1 MQESSCHSLFSYG
14 IVKKM
19 RVSNVYNRNKKGEYG
34 LKLMWHYTM
43 RYKKLLFFDF
53 ICVFGFILI
62 ELGLPT
68 ILARMIDTAIPQKD
82 VSQVQQLG
90 LLMVA
95 ITVIG
100 VTMNILLGYFTSR
113 ITTNITADIRDDLF
127 EKTQGYSHYEYE
139 KIGVSSLITRVTND
153 AYQIMI
159 FLQNIL
165 RLGFMTPMMFA
176 VSLYMVFRTSPGL
189 SWYVLGALP
198 VLLVAVVL
206 IAKISDPLSTKQQKN
221 LDKINS
227 ILRENLSGL
236 RVIRAFVNE
245 KFEEK
250 RFEKVNNEYTSS
262 SKSLFRLM
270 AVAQPGFYFLFNI
283 VMVLI
288 IWNGSK
294 QIEVGN
300 LMLGDLIAFIEYIF
314 HALFSFMLFASVFMM
329 YPRAAVSARRIQEA
343 LDAESEIV
351 EKDNGVTDSDIKGYV
366 EFKNV
371 TFAYPGHA
379 ESPVIRDVSFT
390 AAPGQT
396 VAFIGST
403 GSGKSTLI
411 QLIPR
416 FYDVSDG
423 QVLVDGIDVR
433 EYQMRALRQKIGYIP
448 QKALLFTGTIA
459 DNLRYG
465 KEDATEADMER
476 AAEIAQAA
484 DFIESTPDKFD
495 TELAEGGTNFSGG
508 QKQRLAIARAVIR
521 QPEIYIFDDSFSALD
536 YQTDAKLRARL
547 KKETTESTVLIVAQ
561 RVGTIMHAD
570 KIIVL
575 DEGNVVGMG
584 THRELLETCSIYY
597 DIAASQLSEEELA

>member
-1 MQESSCHSLFSYG
+1 
-14 IVKKM
+14 
-19 RVSNVYNRNKKGEYG
+19 
-34 LKLMWHYTM
+34 MWHYTM
-43 RYKKLLFFDF
+43 RYKKYLLLNF

-68 ILARMIDTAIPQKD
+68 ILARMIDVGIRNNDFGYVK
-82 VSQVQQLG
+82 QQG
-90 LLMVA
+90 ILMVV
-95 ITVIG
+95 ITVVGII
-100 VTMNILLGYFTSR
+100 MNILLGYFGSR
-113 ITTNITADIRDDLF
+113 ITTNIVADIRDDLF
-127 EKTQGYSHYEYE
+127 KKIQSYSHQEYE
-139 KIGVSSLITRVTND
+139 TLGVASLITRTTND
-153 AYQIMI
+153 AYQIML

-165 RLGFMTPMMFA
+165 RIGFMPPMMFV
-176 VSLYMVFRTSPGL
+176 VSLYMVMRTSVSL
-189 SWYVLGALP
+189 SYYVIGALP
-198 VLLVAVVL
+198 FLLLSVVA
-206 IAKISDPLSTKQQKN
+206 IAKFSEPLSKKQQKN

-250 RFEKVNNEYTSS
+250 RFAKVNDNYTKS

-288 IWNGSK
+288 IWSGAVQIDAGSL
-294 QIEVGN
+294 QV
-300 LMLGDLIAFIEYIF
+300 GDLIAFIEYIF

-329 YPRAAVSARRIQEA
+329 YPRAAVSAGRIQEA
-343 LDAESEIV
+343 LDASPSIKE
-351 EKDNGVTDSDIKGYV
+351 DPNGVSETKTKGYI

-371 TFAYPGHA
+371 TFAYPGHSQ
-379 ESPVIRDVSFT
+379 EPVIRNVSFT
-390 AAPGQT
+390 ASPGET

-423 QVLVDGIDVR
+423 EILIDGVDVR
-433 EYQMRALRQKIGYIP
+433 DYRLSKLRDKIGFIP

-465 KEDATEADMER
+465 KEDATQEEMER
-476 AAEIAQAA
+476 AAEIAQAT
-484 DFIESTPDKFD
+484 DFISKKTDGYD
-495 TELAEGGTNFSGG
+495 ELLSEGGANFSGG
-508 QKQRLAIARAVIR
+508 QKQRLAIARAIIR
-521 QPEIYIFDDSFSALD
+521 RPEIYIFDDSFSALD

-575 DEGNVVGMG
+575 NEGEVVGIG
-584 THRELLETCSIYY
+584 THRELLENCPIYY
-597 DIAASQLSEEELA
+597 DIAASQLSKEELA

>member
-1 MQESSCHSLFSYG
+1 
-14 IVKKM
+14 
-19 RVSNVYNRNKKGEYG
+19 
-34 LKLMWHYTM
+34 MWHYTM
-43 RYKKLLFFDF
+43 RYKKYLLLNF

-68 ILARMIDTAIPQKD
+68 ILARMIDVGIRNNDFGYVK
-82 VSQVQQLG
+82 QQG
-90 LLMVA
+90 ILMVV
-95 ITVIG
+95 ITVVGII
-100 VTMNILLGYFTSR
+100 MNILLGYFGSR
-113 ITTNITADIRDDLF
+113 ITTNIVADIRDDLF
-127 EKTQGYSHYEYE
+127 KKIQSYSHQEYE
-139 KIGVSSLITRVTND
+139 TLGVASLITRTTND
-153 AYQIMI
+153 AYQIML

-165 RLGFMTPMMFA
+165 WIGFMTPMMFV
-176 VSLYMVFRTSPGL
+176 VSLYMVMRTSVSL
-189 SWYVLGALP
+189 SYYVIGALP
-198 VLLVAVVL
+198 FLLLSVVA
-206 IAKISDPLSTKQQKN
+206 IAKFSEPLSKKQQKN

-250 RFEKVNNEYTSS
+250 RFAKVNDNYTKS

-288 IWNGSK
+288 IWSGAVQIDAGSL
-294 QIEVGN
+294 QV
-300 LMLGDLIAFIEYIF
+300 GDLIAFIEYIF

-329 YPRAAVSARRIQEA
+329 YPRAAVSAGRIQEA
-343 LDAESEIV
+343 LDASPSIKE
-351 EKDNGVTDSDIKGYV
+351 DPNGVSETKTKGYI

-371 TFAYPGHA
+371 TFAYPGHSQ
-379 ESPVIRDVSFT
+379 EPVIRNVSFT
-390 AAPGQT
+390 ASPGET

-423 QVLVDGIDVR
+423 EILIDGVDVR
-433 EYQMRALRQKIGYIP
+433 DYRLSKLRDKIGFIP

-465 KEDATEADMER
+465 KEDATQEEMER
-476 AAEIAQAA
+476 AAEIAQAT
-484 DFIESTPDKFD
+484 DFISKKTDGYD
-495 TELAEGGTNFSGG
+495 ELLSEDGANFSGG
-508 QKQRLAIARAVIR
+508 QKQRLAIARAIIR
-521 QPEIYIFDDSFSALD
+521 RPEIYIFDDSFSALD

-575 DEGNVVGMG
+575 NEGEVVGIG
-584 THRELLETCSIYY
+584 THRELLENCPIYY
-597 DIAASQLSEEELA
+597 DIAASQLSKEELA

>member
-1 MQESSCHSLFSYG
+1 M
-14 IVKKM
+14 
-19 RVSNVYNRNKKGEYG
+19 
-34 LKLMWHYTM
+34 KLMWHYTM
-43 RYKKLLFFDF
+43 RNKKLLVFNF

-68 ILARMIDTAIPQKD
+68 LLARMIDVGIRNGDREYIWKMGMAMI
-82 VSQVQQLG
+82 
-90 LLMVA
+90 A
-95 ITVIG
+95 ITLTGIA
-100 VTMNILLGYFTSR
+100 MNIMLGYFTSR
-113 ITTNITADIRDDLF
+113 ITTNIVADVRDDLF
-127 EKTQGYSHYEYE
+127 EKVQGYSHTEYE

-153 AYQIMI
+153 AYQIML

-165 RLGFMTPMMFA
+165 RIGLMTPMMFA
-176 VSLYMVFRTSPGL
+176 VSLYMVMRTSTKLGM
-189 SWYVLGALP
+189 YVLGALP
-198 VLLVAVVL
+198 ILLIAVIA
-206 IAKISDPLSTKQQKN
+206 IAKISEPLSNKQQAN
-221 LDKINS
+221 LDKING

-250 RFEKVNNEYTSS
+250 RFSKVNQAYASS
-262 SKSLFRLM
+262 SRSLFRLM
-270 AVAQPGFYFLFNI
+270 ATAQPGFFFLFNI
-283 VMVLI
+283 VMILI
-288 IWNGSK
+288 IWSGSI
-294 QIEVGN
+294 QIENGQLQV
-300 LMLGDLIAFIEYIF
+300 GDLIAFIEYIF
-314 HALFSFMLFASVFMM
+314 HALFSFMLFATIFTM

-343 LDAESEIV
+343 LDMTSEIV
-351 EKDNGVTDSDIKGYV
+351 EAEQPVTEGKTKGYV

-379 ESPVIRDVSFT
+379 ESPVIRNVSFT
-390 AAPGQT
+390 ASPGET

-416 FYDVSDG
+416 FYDVTKG
-423 QVLVDGIDVR
+423 QVLIDGIDVR
-433 EYQMRALRQKIGYIP
+433 EYSLSALRNKIGFIP

-459 DNLRYG
+459 ENLRYG
-465 KEDATEADMER
+465 KEDATQADLER
-476 AAEIAQAA
+476 AVEIAQAA
-484 DFIESTPDKFD
+484 DFIAKTPDGFD
-495 TELAEGGTNFSGG
+495 ARLAEGGTNFSGG

-521 QPEIYIFDDSFSALD
+521 RPEIYIFDDSFSALD

-575 DEGNVVGMG
+575 NEGDVVGIG
-584 THRELLETCSIYY
+584 THKELLENCSVYY
-597 DIAASQLSEEELA
+597 DIAASQLSEEELAQ

>member
-1 MQESSCHSLFSYG
+1 
-14 IVKKM
+14 
-19 RVSNVYNRNKKGEYG
+19 
-34 LKLMWHYTM
+34 MWHYTM
-43 RYKKLLFFDF
+43 RYKKYLLLNF

-68 ILARMIDTAIPQKD
+68 ILARMIDVGIRNNDFGYVK
-82 VSQVQQLG
+82 QQG
-90 LLMVA
+90 ILMVV
-95 ITVIG
+95 ITVVGII
-100 VTMNILLGYFTSR
+100 MNILLGYFGSR
-113 ITTNITADIRDDLF
+113 ITTNIVADIRDDLF
-127 EKTQGYSHYEYE
+127 KKIQSYSHQEYE
-139 KIGVSSLITRVTND
+139 TLGVASLITRTTND
-153 AYQIMI
+153 AYQIML

-165 RLGFMTPMMFA
+165 RIGFMTPMMFV
-176 VSLYMVFRTSPGL
+176 VSLYMVMRTSVSL
-189 SWYVLGALP
+189 SYYVIGALP
-198 VLLVAVVL
+198 FLLLSVVA
-206 IAKISDPLSTKQQKN
+206 IAKFSEPLSKKQQKN

-250 RFEKVNNEYTSS
+250 RFAKVNDNYTKS

-288 IWNGSK
+288 IWSGAVQIDAGSL
-294 QIEVGN
+294 QV
-300 LMLGDLIAFIEYIF
+300 GDLIAFIEYIF

-329 YPRAAVSARRIQEA
+329 YPRAAVSAGRIQEA
-343 LDAESEIV
+343 LDASPSIKE
-351 EKDNGVTDSDIKGYV
+351 DPNGVSETKTKGYI

-371 TFAYPGHA
+371 TFAYPGHSQ
-379 ESPVIRDVSFT
+379 EPVIRNVSFT
-390 AAPGQT
+390 ASPGET

-423 QVLVDGIDVR
+423 EILIDGVDVR
-433 EYQMRALRQKIGYIP
+433 DYRLSKLRDKIGFIP

-465 KEDATEADMER
+465 KEDATQEEMER
-476 AAEIAQAA
+476 AAEIAQAT
-484 DFIESTPDKFD
+484 DFISKKTDGYD
-495 TELAEGGTNFSGG
+495 ELLSEGGANFSGG
-508 QKQRLAIARAVIR
+508 QKQRLAIARAIIR
-521 QPEIYIFDDSFSALD
+521 RPEIYIFDDSFSALD

-575 DEGNVVGMG
+575 NEGEVVGIG
-584 THRELLETCSIYY
+584 THRELLENCPIYY
-597 DIAASQLSEEELA
+597 DIVASQLSKEELA

>member
-1 MQESSCHSLFSYG
+1 M
-14 IVKKM
+14 
-19 RVSNVYNRNKKGEYG
+19 
-34 LKLMWHYTM
+34 KLMWHYTM
-43 RYKKLLFFDF
+43 RNKKLLVFNF

-68 ILARMIDTAIPQKD
+68 LLARMIDVGIRNGDREYIWKMGMAMI
-82 VSQVQQLG
+82 
-90 LLMVA
+90 A
-95 ITVIG
+95 ITLTGIA
-100 VTMNILLGYFTSR
+100 MNIMLGYFISR
-113 ITTNITADIRDDLF
+113 ITTNIVADVRDDLF
-127 EKTQGYSHYEYE
+127 EKVQGYSHTEYE

-153 AYQIMI
+153 AYQIML

-165 RLGFMTPMMFA
+165 RIGLMTPMMFA
-176 VSLYMVFRTSPGL
+176 VSLYMVMRTSTKLGM
-189 SWYVLGALP
+189 YVLGALP
-198 VLLVAVVL
+198 ILLIAVIA
-206 IAKISDPLSTKQQKN
+206 IAKISEPLSNKQQAN
-221 LDKINS
+221 LDKING

-250 RFEKVNNEYTSS
+250 RFSKVNQAYASS
-262 SKSLFRLM
+262 SRSLFRLM
-270 AVAQPGFYFLFNI
+270 ATAQPGFFFLFNI

-288 IWNGSK
+288 IWSGSI
-294 QIEVGN
+294 QIENGQLQV
-300 LMLGDLIAFIEYIF
+300 GDLIAFIEYIF
-314 HALFSFMLFASVFMM
+314 HALFSFMLFATVFTM

-343 LDAESEIV
+343 LDMTSEIV
-351 EKDNGVTDSDIKGYV
+351 EAEQPVTEGKTKGYV

-379 ESPVIRDVSFT
+379 ESPVIRNVSFT
-390 AAPGQT
+390 ASPGET

-416 FYDVSDG
+416 FYDVTKG
-423 QVLVDGIDVR
+423 QVLIDGIDVR
-433 EYQMRALRQKIGYIP
+433 EYSLSALRNKIGFIP

-459 DNLRYG
+459 ENLRYG
-465 KEDATEADMER
+465 KEDATQADLER
-476 AAEIAQAA
+476 AVEIAQAA
-484 DFIESTPDKFD
+484 DFIAKTPDGFD
-495 TELAEGGTNFSGG
+495 ARLAEGGTNFSGG

-521 QPEIYIFDDSFSALD
+521 RPEIYIFDDSFSALD

-575 DEGNVVGMG
+575 NEGDVVGIG
-584 THRELLETCSIYY
+584 THKELLENCSVYY
-597 DIAASQLSEEELA
+597 DIAASQLSEEELAQ